1 LLKRIVQT
9 LRRFEQWL
17 HHWIN
22 KVVYKLGHGRITR
35 VLVFVSVPAALALF
49 ALYSWQER
57 VYTPPI
63 FDAQVHY
70 NRDSWNAVSQEA
82 ILNTAEELNI
92 PWLLVASTPNAGTW
106 KLYSRDPDR
115 VIPMLVPGFTRD
127 DRNTW
132 FNDQRIQNYIDEEL
146 SKRPYR
152 GIGEFFLFDGQVN
165 TPVVRHVVALAME
178 RRLVLHARSD
188 PNAIRQL
195 FELGPSLR
203 ILWAHAGMHTQPD
216 VIDSLLYRYPNLW
229 VELSHRVDVAP
240 KGKLDPAW
248 RKLMLRYPD
257 RFLLGSGTYT
267 GQYWYRFREYHG
279 RYRKWLKE
287 LPPTVAEQIAYRNG
301 LRLFRISY
309 IEPKKKNAYDF

>member
-1 LLKRIVQT
+1 LKYIVQS
-9 LRRFEQWL
+9 LRRLEHWL

-22 KVVYKLGHGRITR
+22 GLVYRLGHGRITR
-35 VLVFVSVPAALALF
+35 VLVFVSVPAALAVF
-49 ALYSWQER
+49 AYYSLQER

-70 NRDSWNAVSQEA
+70 NRSSWRWVSPEA
-82 ILNTAEELNI
+82 IFNTAEELNI
-92 PWLLVASTPNAGTW
+92 PWLLVASTPNEGTW
-106 KLYSRDPDR
+106 KLYSKDSDR
-115 VIPMLVPGFTRD
+115 IIPMLVPGFTRD

-132 FNDQRIQNYIDEEL
+132 FKDPKIVSYVDEEL
-146 SKRPYR
+146 GKRPYR

-165 TPVVRHVVALAME
+165 TPVVRHIVALATD
-178 RRLVLHARSD
+178 RNLVLHARSD

-203 ILWAHAGMHTQPD
+203 ILWAHAGMHTRPD
-216 VIDSLLYRYPNLW
+216 VIDSLLYRYPNLM

-240 KGKLDPAW
+240 NGKLDPAW

-267 GQYWYRFREYHG
+267 SQYWYRFREYHG
-279 RYRKWLKE
+279 RYRAWLRE
-287 LPPTVAEQIAYRNG
+287 LPPTVAEQVAFRNG
-301 LRLFRISY
+301 LRLFRIPY
-309 IEPKKKNAYDF
+309 TAPKKKKANDY